1 MRELL
6 RSPLLRGLLAS
17 ALIVGLLPGCKRKRA
32 PTLPEATEETAAEP
46 SEPSGLVVAFVYGGA
61 MDDDGF
67 NAAHR
72 VGQEAVARMS
82 GVKVIHEENA
92 PANSAGALYMEKA
105 VALRGAS
112 LVFATDPT
120 HFDPPVLT
128 EAKKHPKLHFLHCG
142 GLYQE
147 GLHPTNAGSYHGY
160 LDEAFYVSGVVAAMT
175 SKTRKLGFI
184 ASMGTS
190 AVLRNINAFT
200 MGARS
205 VDRNVTTTVLFTGSW
220 SDAAAETKA
229 ANALADKRV
238 DVLAM
243 FVKEPRTILE
253 TAERRGIYSI
263 GVHVDG
269 ARFAPKGQLTAA
281 VSNWERIYVDY
292 VSSVRDGKPFPPVV
306 RGGMAS
312 GFVNIA
318 AFGPA
323 VSAQA
328 KKRALEARDL
338 LASGRLTI
346 FKGPL
351 KNNDGGMVLPPGRQ
365 VIQKDIQLE
374 QMAYLVEGVLGKL
387 PE

>member
-1 MRELL
+1 MPAHTCSRVRAVAL
-6 RSPLLRGLLAS
+6 GLALAGTLGACNKS
-17 ALIVGLLPGCKRKRA
+17 KRPRPA
-32 PTLPEATEETAAEP
+32 EQAAAEQVAPP
-46 SEPSGLVVAFVYGGA
+46 SLVVGFAYQGPKSDG
-61 MDDDGF
+61 GF
-67 NAAHR
+67 NQAHAA
-72 VGQEAVARMS
+72 GAAAVAALP
-82 GVKVIHEENA
+82 GVKVVEQENVPETGLA
-92 PANSAGALYMEKA
+92 TAGIEKLI
-105 VALRGAS
+105 VVDGAS
-112 LVFATDPT
+112 LVFATAFG
-120 HFDPPVLT
+120 HFDPPVLKLA
-128 EAKKHPKLHFLHCG
+128 AKYPRATLLHSG

-147 GLHPTNAGSYHGY
+147 GKHPANVGTFHGY
-160 LDEAFYVSGVVAAMT
+160 LDEAFYVSGIVAGMT
-175 SKTRKLGFI
+175 SSTRKLGFI
-184 ASMGTS
+184 AGKGHPH
-190 AVLRNINAFT
+190 VLRNINAFT
-200 MGARS
+200 LGARS
-205 VDRNVTTTVLFTGSW
+205 VDPGIRTTVVFTGQW
-220 SDAAAETKA
+220 SDAAAEARA
-229 ANALADKRV
+229 ANDLIDKKV

-243 FVKEPRTILE
+243 YVNAPAVILE